1 MKKHIVLILLALVG
15 ITAQAQAPA
24 GYYNSAN
31 DLTGTELKAA
41 LHNIIKGHTVV
52 SYAGLLDAFA
62 YTDCDANQKIIDIYS
77 NYHWELDDNCTSN
90 YHKEG
95 DCWNREH
102 TWPQSWFNEKNGPK
116 SDLFHVYPT
125 DGYVNNRR
133 SNYPYGEVSN
143 PSYTSGNGSKLG
155 PCTVSG
161 YSGTVF
167 EPIDEYKGD
176 IARSFFYMSVR
187 YYGEDSD
194 WSSSDMTNKSEIRS
208 WALAMLL
215 AWSDNDP
222 VSAKEMARNNA
233 VYGYQGNRNPFI
245 DNPEYAHMIWD
256 ENWSGASY
264 AITCATGLSNGSISA
279 PASATKGTIVSITA
293 TPNAGYEVDT
303 YSAHKTGEASTIVTV
318 SSNGTFTMPNYPVTV
333 SATFKQNTTSY
344 PITLGSVTHGSI
356 SATTTTALSGATV
369 NLSATPAIGYTLY
382 SWYVFKTGDMNIMI
396 HTGTGN
402 SFTMPAFPV
411 TVLASFTSNSNGN
424 FVRLTSTP
432 SDWSGNYILVYE
444 QSNNTGYVWT
454 GEDGTNC
461 FVSKTIT
468 NNTITDDNLVN
479 LTIATMTGGHSIKV
493 NGGTNN
499 GKYIHGTSGKN
510 ELEFNTTAQVNTL
523 TFEDNSVKMV
533 SNTSVM
539 RFNTASDQ
547 QRFRYF
553 KSDTYTNQQPI
564 QLYKRIVSIPTH
576 SINFYPNGGSG
587 SMGSQSVEE
596 MTPTPLNANAFT
608 REGYLFDG
616 WTTNADG
623 TGTYYIDGA
632 SVMTINDINL
642 YAQWIPLYTVTCAT
656 GLSHGS
662 IQASPTSAVEG
673 TTITL
678 TATPDTDYEI
688 DAWTVTDENGHSI
701 EVVENQ
707 FEMPASNVTVS
718 AGFFPQEAFTA
729 HYYLVTSTD
738 QLVVGRK
745 YLIVNTQYGKALG
758 TTQNDNNRAA
768 VDVSITSNGV
778 IQNIGTTV
786 CQLTLGFENNHWTFF
801 DPSNNGYLYA
811 ASSGSNYLRT
821 QTNNDANG
829 QWTISIDANGL
840 ATIVAQGEN
849 TRNNLR
855 YNRNSPLFSCYASTQ
870 GLNDLP
876 LTSLYVRSETCDFT
890 ESGSVCLNAFDKNI
904 IHSGVTLNAS
914 SVMGINQCTDPSLLI
929 IEDGAQLIHHTDG
942 LKATLKKTIQA
953 YSDGESD
960 GWYTIAAP
968 FSSFSPTEIATGTY
982 DLYYYD
988 EDATEEWINYKSHQN
1003 GFAQP
1008 STSGYLYA
1016 HSPSTTLRMTGTL
1029 KSGNYSETVNL
1040 NYGNSHASIKGYNLL
1055 GNPTAHDIVFNKT
1068 DNVSDG
1074 YYYLNNSEEWQY
1086 ETSNSVPVG
1095 RGFLVKANAA
1105 NQSVTLNPQSK
1116 DTRDEKGEYVV
1127 IDIDGDKAYV
1137 KTNDGVS
1144 MPLLS
1149 FRGHQP
1155 SLWLEREGQPY
1166 IMMVRDGADI
1176 VELNYKAKEHGI
1188 HTLKVYSFHS
1198 QLYLPPVGEG
1208 LRRSTLHLIDR
1219 LTGADIDLLKNS
1231 SYQFESSSND
1241 YTSRFQ
1247 LVFNPND
1254 AGDNDDFAFIDADGN
1269 LIVNGDG
1276 LLQVYDVL
1284 GHQLFSSDVHSS
1296 FRIPH
1301 SAFPTSVYIL
1311 RLTTPE
1317 KTRIQKIIIN

>member
-24 GYYNSAN
+24 GYYNNAN
-31 DLTGTELKAA
+31 GLTGTELKAA

-194 WSSSDMTNKSEIRS
+194 WSSSDMTNKSEIRP

-303 YSAHKTGEASTIVTV
+303 YSAHKTGDASTIVTV

-369 NLSATPAIGYTLY
+369 NLSATPATGYTLY

-547 QRFRYF
+547 QRFRYY
-553 KSDTYTNQQPI
+553 KSDTYTSQQPI

-662 IQASPTSAVEG
+662 IQASPTSAIEG

-678 TATPDTDYEI
+678 TAIPETGYEL

-718 AGFFPQEAFTA
+718 AVFFPQEAFTA
-729 HYYLVTSTD
+729 HYYLVTSTN

-876 LTSLYVRSETCDFT
+876 LTSLYVRSEPRDFT
-890 ESGSVCLNAFDKNI
+890 ESGTFCLNTFDKNT

-914 SVMGINQCTDPSLLI
+914 SVLGISQATDPSLLI
-929 IEDGAQLIHHTDG
+929 IEDGGQLIHHTDG
-942 LKATLKKTIQA
+942 VKATLKKNIQA

-968 FSSFSPTEIATGTY
+968 FSNFTPTEIATGTY

-1029 KSGNYSETVNL
+1029 NNGNYSETLNL
-1040 NYGNSHASIKGYNLL
+1040 SYGNSHASIKGYNLL

-1068 DNVSDG
+1068 SNVSDG

-1166 IMMVRDGADI
+1166 IMMVRDRADI

-1198 QLYLPPVGEG
+1198 QL
-1208 LRRSTLHLIDR
+1208 STLHLIDR
-1219 LTGADIDLLKNS
+1219 LTGADIDLLKNP

-1276 LLQVYDVL
+1276 FLQVIDVL
-1284 GHQLFSSDVHSS
+1284 GHQLFSGQL
-1296 FRIPH
+1296 
-1301 SAFPTSVYIL
+1301 SVLRSQFSVSPGVYVL
-1311 RLTTPE
+1311 RLTTSE
-1317 KTRIQKIIIN
+1317 KVRIQKIIIN

>member
-24 GYYNSAN
+24 GYYNNAN
-31 DLTGTELKAA
+31 GLTGTPLKTA

-176 IARSFFYMSVR
+176 IARGFFYMSVR
-187 YYGEDSD
+187 YYGEDSG
-194 WSSSDMTNKSEIRS
+194 WSSSDMTNKSEIRP

-215 AWSDNDP
+215 DWSDNDP

-256 ENWSGASY
+256 PNWSGASY

-369 NLSATPAIGYTLY
+369 NLSATPATGYTLY

-454 GEDGTNC
+454 GADETNC

-468 NNTITDDNLVN
+468 NNTIADDNLVN

-499 GKYIHGTSGKN
+499 GKYIHGTSGEN
-510 ELEFNTTAQVNTL
+510 ELKFNTTAQANTL

-539 RFNTASDQ
+539 RFNTASNQ

-576 SINFYPNGGSG
+576 SINFYHNGGSG

-596 MTPTPLNANAFT
+596 MTPTPLNANTFT

-656 GLSHGS
+656 ELSHGS

-678 TATPDTDYEI
+678 TATPDTDYEL

-718 AGFFPQEAFTA
+718 AIFFLQETFTA
-729 HYYLVTSTD
+729 HYYLVTSTN

-929 IEDGAQLIHHTDG
+929 IEDGAQLIHQADG
-942 LKATLKKTIQA
+942 LDATLKKNIQA
-953 YSDGESD
+953 FTDGESD

-968 FSSFSPTEIATGTY
+968 FAASTPAGTMIEDDY

-988 EDATEEWINYKSHQN
+988 EDATAEWINYKNVSFDLTAN
-1003 GFAQP
+1003 
-1008 STSGYLYA
+1008 TGYLYA
-1016 HSPSTTLRMTGTL
+1016 HQPSTTLRMTGTL

-1040 NYGNSHASIKGYNLL
+1040 SYDNSNASIKGYNLL

-1068 DNVSDG
+1068 SNVSDG

-1116 DTRDEKGEYVV
+1116 DTRDEKGEYIVV
-1127 IDIDGDKAYV
+1127 DIDGAKAYV

-1198 QLYLPPVGEG
+1198 QL
-1208 LRRSTLHLIDR
+1208 STLHLIDR
-1219 LTGADIDLLKNS
+1219 LTGADIDLLQNPN
-1231 SYQFESSSND
+1231 YRFESSSND

-1247 LVFNPND
+1247 LVFNPN
-1254 AGDNDDFAFIDADGN
+1254 GTGNNDDFTFIDADGN

-1284 GHQLFSSDVHSS
+1284 GHQLLSGDVHSA

-1301 SAFPTSVYIL
+1301 SAFPPGVYVL

-1317 KTRIQKIIIN
+1317 RVRIQKIIIN